1 MIRFTAHAE
10 AMLRERGIER
20 AWVERVLT
28 SPEWHEPDPNDPA
41 LKRAFGAISEAGGKI
56 LRVVYTASDTEN
68 RIVTVFFDA
77 RAKRPEGSRT

>member
-10 AMLRERGIER
+10 AMLTERGIER
-20 AWVERVLT
+20 TWVERVLA
-28 SPEWHEPDPNDPA
+28 SPQWHEPDPNDPA

-56 LRVVYTASDTEN
+56 LRVVYTDIGTES

-77 RAKRPEGSRT
+77 RAKRPEGKRT